1 MHLAY
6 QLAILLTM
14 NRVPKRYNLLSKLT
28 VGEVYSW
35 GDLEPLTSTPG
46 RDLKQLQEEGYLK
59 KVGPGLYLLPKNS
72 RFGAVPASAE
82 QVVSAFLKTDDF
94 LMLSPNFYNSLGLGL
109 TQLKKQTFVYNKK
122 RHGDLKLGNRTYE
135 FKLKAK
141 GYPKNLTKEYLLVDL
156 VNNLDNVGEE
166 PSKLLRNVADSV
178 QENQFDN
185 TKLFAL
191 AKQYGHVY
199 TKKFFAA
206 LEHGKQYPV
215 KKVA

>member
-1 MHLAY
+1 MKRLA
-6 QLAILLTM
+6 
-14 NRVPKRYNLLSKLT
+14 KRHQLLSKLA

-35 GDLEPLTSTPG
+35 SDLESLSGSLG

-59 KVGPGLYLLPKNS
+59 RVGPGLYLLPKQS
-72 RFGAVPASAE
+72 QFGAVPASAE
-82 QVVSAFLKTDDF
+82 QVVQAFLKTDDF
-94 LMLSPNFYNSLGLGL
+94 LMLSPNLYNSLGLGL

-141 GYPKNLTKEYLLVDL
+141 GYPKTLTKEYLLVDL
-156 VNNLDNVGEE
+156 VNNLEEVGED
-166 PSKLLRNVADSV
+166 PKKLLNNVADSV
-178 QENQFDN
+178 QENQFNN
-185 TKLFAL
+185 TRLFAL

-206 LEHGKQYPV
+206 LENGKQSPV

>member
-1 MHLAY
+1 
-6 QLAILLTM
+6 M

-35 GDLEPLTSTPG
+35 SDLEPLSGSLG

-59 KVGPGLYLLPKNS
+59 RVGPGLYLLPKQS
-72 RFGAVPASAE
+72 RFGTVPASAE
-82 QVVSAFLKTDDF
+82 QVIQAFLKTNDF
-94 LMLSPNFYNSLGLGL
+94 LMLSPNLYNSLGLGL

-141 GYPKNLTKEYLLVDL
+141 GYPKKLTKEYLLVDL
-156 VNNLDNVGEE
+156 VNNLEDVGED
-166 PSKLLRNVADSV
+166 PIKLLNNVADSV
-178 QENQFDN
+178 QKNQFN
-185 TKLFAL
+185 NSSLFAL

-206 LEHGKQYPV
+206 LECGKQYPV

>member
-1 MHLAY
+1 
-6 QLAILLTM
+6 M
-14 NRVPKRYNLLSKLT
+14 NRVLKRYNLLSKLT

-35 GDLEPLTSTPG
+35 GDLESLSGSLG
-46 RDLKQLQEEGYLK
+46 RDLKQLQKEGYLK
-59 KVGPGLYLLPKNS
+59 RVGPGLYSLPKKS
-72 RFGAVPASAE
+72 RFGDVPASAE

-94 LMLSPNFYNSLGLGL
+94 LIFSPNLYNGLGLGL

-141 GYPKNLTKEYLLVDL
+141 GYPKDLTKEYLLVDL
-156 VNNLDNVGEE
+156 VNNLEDVGED
-166 PSKLLRNVADSV
+166 PRKLLNNVANSV

-199 TKKFFAA
+199 TKKFFVA